1 MRVFAFI
8 FWYLNID
15 GHERA
20 LFIKGRKDQPT
31 AIENGDMNKQNIALV
46 VLIDA
51 ASVKVCQV

>member
-15 GHERA
+15 GHKSA
-20 LFIKGRKDQPT
+20 LFIKSRIDQPP

>member
-1 MRVFAFI
+1 MRVFAFV

-20 LFIKGRKDQPT
+20 LFIIGRQDQRI
-31 AIENGDMNKQNIALV
+31 AIERRDMNKQNIALV
-46 VLIDA
+46 VLTDA